1 MLIADGVTSVFDSH
15 LSDRTAKRSDLLKS
29 ATEMATLKAIVGG
42 QLKKLGVTQKEL
54 AERAGLNPTYINELV
69 TGKKLSI
76 QRRFVESLAHALEI
90 EPDVLSE
97 KAGRTKKHPIE
108 SPTPRSTR
116 RTIIRANS
124 PETEA
129 LFSVELRAFQ
139 LDPNFDPDKHVPL
152 FVEPFP
158 SDYRMRLKMG
168 RVPKFRPLVWP
179 EFLGP
184 LQGCYAIEAGAVG
197 ANTLFVDSVFL
208 VAPGRGIKSGDVFVG
223 EFRYTLGSA
232 HLQVHRLL
240 DATEREFILAD
251 IGDGREKRVPRG
263 VIKRFHK
270 IVGLFEQ
277 PD

>member
-1 MLIADGVTSVFDSH
+1 
-15 LSDRTAKRSDLLKS
+15 
-29 ATEMATLKAIVGG
+29 MATLKAIVGG

-54 AERAGLNPTYINELV
+54 AERAGLNPTYINELM
-69 TGKKLSI
+69 TGKKLNI

-90 EPDVLSE
+90 EPDVLYE
-97 KAGRTKKHPIE
+97 KAGRTKKQPIE

-129 LFSVELRAFQ
+129 LFPVELRAFQ
-139 LDPNFDPDKHVPL
+139 LDPNFDADKHVPL

-158 SDYRMRLKMG
+158 SDYRARIKMAG
-168 RVPKFRPLVWP
+168 EVAKFQPFVWP

-184 LQGCYAIEAGAVG
+184 AKGCYAIEAAAIG
-197 ANTLFVDSVFL
+197 ANTLFADSVFL
-208 VAPGRGIKSGDVFVG
+208 VAPGRGIKSGDIFVG
-223 EFRYTLGSA
+223 EFCYMLGSA

-251 IGDGREKRVPRG
+251 IGDGREKRVPRS
-263 VIKRFHK
+263 VITRFHK
-270 IVGLFEQ
+270 VVGLFER